1 MPGDAENMFYKF
13 EMGPVQFV
21 CISSEFY
28 YYLEYGTHMAINQYS
43 WLENVLKVG
52 NLWLLCPETG
62 ERYVTIS

>member
-1 MPGDAENMFYKF
+1 MFYKF

-43 WLENVLKVG
+43 WLENVLKVK
-52 NLWLLCPETG
+52 
-62 ERYVTIS
+62 